1 MPLFSQNK
9 IYLGYKMELS
19 RISIGP
25 AVLFSFFLLSSL
37 LIPLVFCS
45 SENWIEVAR
54 FTETGQGS
62 TKTETFECSHVDWRI
77 RWSFLSSINEPPLI
91 FAMTVYN
98 SSGKIVDFFITTVQ
112 GSGTLDYNRTGSFY
126 LNIRVNY
133 VQNYQ
138 VIVEQNIDSI
148 PEFPSWTILPF
159 FLIATVCAI
168 IVKKRLF
175 SQTS

>member
-1 MPLFSQNK
+1 M
-9 IYLGYKMELS
+9 GLS

-37 LIPLVFCS
+37 LIPLVFGTE
-45 SENWIEVAR
+45 ENWIEVAR

-77 RWSFLSSINEPPLI
+77 RWSFDSSINEPPLI
-91 FAMTVYN
+91 FAITVYN
-98 SSGKIVDFFITTVQ
+98 SNGKIVDFFITTVQ

-148 PEFPSWTILPF
+148 PEFLSDIILVSG
-159 FLIATVCAI
+159 LLMSSAI
-168 IVKKRLF
+168 SIIYRHKRKLEN
-175 SQTS
+175 QK